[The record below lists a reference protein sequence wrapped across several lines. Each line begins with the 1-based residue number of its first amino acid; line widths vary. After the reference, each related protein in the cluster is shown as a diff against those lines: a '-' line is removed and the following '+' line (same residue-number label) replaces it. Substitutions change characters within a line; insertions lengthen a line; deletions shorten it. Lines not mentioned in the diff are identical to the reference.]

1 MTTETTLPNEKE
13 LFAEMAMGS
22 QAAFA
27 KIFCFYSQRLYYLIF
42 QKVKSEEYT
51 EEIIQEVFI
60 KLWSK
65 REELNQV
72 DNCQA
77 YLFKMAAN
85 RTYDHLRKVSND
97 ARLKAESWKNILSSG
112 NATQEKLDF
121 KESQQLIW
129 EAIDKLSPQRKKIF
143 LYSRQLGLTQKEIAE
158 KLNLSPNTV
167 NNHLSTALG
176 QVRDLFHRNPGVCFT
191 LLLLFLKNVQL

>member
-1 MTTETTLPNEKE
+1 MITETILANERE
-13 LFAEMAMGS
+13 LFAEMAGGS
-22 QAAFA
+22 QAAFN
-27 KIFCFYSQRLYYLIF
+27 KIFYYYSQRLYFFIY
-42 QKVKSEEYT
+42 QKVKSELYT

-60 KLWSK
+60 KLWKK
-65 REELNQV
+65 REELNEV
-72 DNCQA
+72 ENCQA

-97 ARLKAESWKNILSSG
+97 ARLKAENWKNLLASG

-143 LYSRQLGLTQKEIAE
+143 LYSRQLGLTQREIAE

-176 QVRDLFHRNPGVCFT
+176 QVRELFCRNPGVCFI
-191 LLLLFLKNVQL
+191 LLLLFGKIALF